1 MVLYREKL
9 VFIVMSG
16 SLRKKYYMV
25 AVALFVLFTY
35 PFATFFNGLAG
46 LAEAV
51 ATENLENVLF
61 NLGVVIYGIA
71 GIVSMYIIVTVAPQF
86 AMVNRQQEQE

>member
-1 MVLYREKL
+1 
-9 VFIVMSG
+9 MSG
-16 SLRKKYYMV
+16 NLKKKYYMV

-35 PFATFFNGLAG
+35 PFATFFTGLAG

-51 ATENLENVLF
+51 TTGDTVSILL

-71 GIVSMYIIVTVAPQF
+71 GFASMYIIVTVTPQF
-86 AMVNRQQEQE
+86 VLANIQQKQE